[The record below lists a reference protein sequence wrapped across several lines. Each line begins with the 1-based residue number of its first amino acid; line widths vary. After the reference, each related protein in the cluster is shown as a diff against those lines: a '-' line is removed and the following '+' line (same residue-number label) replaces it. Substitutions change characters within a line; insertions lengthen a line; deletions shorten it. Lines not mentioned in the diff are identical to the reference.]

1 MKKYTN
7 ILLALQLEPET
18 DQRVIKKAKEFV
30 DQYDAKI
37 TLVHAIENLS
47 SYGAAYGVAA
57 GVDLEQVLED
67 EAQVAMEKLA
77 DEFRVAKDQ
86 QVIKAGPAKHVILE
100 EAKEKNADLII
111 VGSHGKHGVQLLLG
125 STANAVLHGAECDV
139 LAVRCE

>member
-7 ILLALQLEPET
+7 ILLALQLEPKT
-18 DQRVIKKAKEFV
+18 DNRVIKKAKEFV
-30 DQYDAKI
+30 AQYGAKL

-57 GVDLEQVLED
+57 GIDLEKILED
-67 EAQVAMEKLA
+67 EAQSAMTQVASDLSVNKN
-77 DEFRVAKDQ
+77 Q
-86 QVIKAGPAKHVILE
+86 QIIKAGPAKHIILE
-100 EAKEKNADLII
+100 QAKESRADLII

-125 STANAVLHGAECDV
+125 STANAVLHSADCDV